1 MIVYAEL
8 NEIVDELSE
17 LLGALP
23 LPTLPTLYT
32 RWGRAR
38 MFRRDEREWH
48 RSSHSRRWSVTVTST
63 GAVVH
68 VAKILRMTQ
77 GKVEMRCV
85 IHYDSDV
92 QRTVAGGTSRRRH
105 GRNAVI

>member
-1 MIVYAEL
+1 M
-8 NEIVDELSE
+8 SE
-17 LLGALP
+17 LLDAIS
-23 LPTLPTLYT
+23 LPTRPTLYT
-32 RWGRAR
+32 CPTAR
-38 MFRRDEREWH
+38 QDHREWH
-48 RSSHSRRWSVTVTST
+48 RSSHSRRWSVAAAST

-77 GKVEMRCV
+77 GKVESRCV

-92 QRTVAGGTSRRRH
+92 WRTVAGGTSRRRH

>member
-1 MIVYAEL
+1 
-8 NEIVDELSE
+8 
-17 LLGALP
+17 
-23 LPTLPTLYT
+23 
-32 RWGRAR
+32 
-38 MFRRDEREWH
+38 MFRRDYREWH
-48 RSSHSRRWSVTVTST
+48 CSSHRQWGFPGYEPTATD
-63 GAVVH
+63 AVVH

-77 GKVEMRCV
+77 GKVERRCV